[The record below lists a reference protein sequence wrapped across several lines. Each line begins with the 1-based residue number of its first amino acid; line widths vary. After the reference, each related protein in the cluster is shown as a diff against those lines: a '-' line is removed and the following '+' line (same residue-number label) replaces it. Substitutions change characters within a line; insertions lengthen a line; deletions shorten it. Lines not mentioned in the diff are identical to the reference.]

1 MGEPLKLRA
10 TDAEDLEVFSTVL
23 QDALVNMSDMAYLDA
38 EKRFV
43 LVATRFRWE
52 DVAQASGQGKPFE
65 RVLCGLSFEDVSRV
79 RMRGIDRAKDADRI
93 LELLAV
99 RKETDGVRLV
109 LAGGAE
115 ISLES
120 PRVHC
125 HLKDLGEPW
134 PVFSRPSHPLEDDS

>member
-23 QDALVNMSDMAYLDA
+23 QDALVNMSDMAYLED

-52 DVAQASGQGKPFE
+52 NVARASGQGTPFE
-65 RVLCGLSFEDVSRV
+65 RVLCGLSFEEVSRV
-79 RMRGIDRAKDADRI
+79 RMRGIDRARDGDRI

-99 RKETDGVRLV
+99 RKESDGVRLV

-120 PRVHC
+120 ARVLC

-134 PVFSRPSHPLEDDS
+134 PVFARPSHPLEDES

>member
-23 QDALVNMSDMAYLDA
+23 QDALVNMNDMAFL
-38 EKRFV
+38 EGENRFV

-52 DVAQASGQGKPFE
+52 DVAKASGQGTPFE

-79 RMRGIDRAKDADRI
+79 RMRGIDRARDADRI

-99 RKETDGVRLV
+99 RKEADGVHLV

-120 PRVHC
+120 EKVLC

-134 PVFSRPSHPLEDDS
+134 PVFARPSHPLEDES

>member
-1 MGEPLKLRA
+1 MAEPLKLRA

-23 QDALVNMSDMAYLDA
+23 QDALVNVGDMAYLED

-52 DVAQASGQGKPFE
+52 DVAEASGKGMPFE
-65 RVLCGLSFEDVSRV
+65 RVLCGLSFEEIGRV
-79 RMRGIDRAKDADRI
+79 RMRGLDRARDTDRT

-99 RKETDGVRLV
+99 RKEADGVRLV

-120 PRVHC
+120 PRVLC

-134 PVFSRPSHPLEDDS
+134 PVFARPSHPLEDDR

>member
-10 TDAEDLEVFSTVL
+10 TDAEDLEIFSTVL
-23 QDALVNMSDMAYLDA
+23 QDALVSMGDMAYLES

-52 DVAQASGQGKPFE
+52 DVAHASDKGAPFE
-65 RVLCGLSFEDVSRV
+65 RVLSGLSFEEIERV
-79 RMRGIDRAKDADRI
+79 KMRGIDRVRDADRI
-93 LELLAV
+93 FELLAV
-99 RKETDGVRLV
+99 RKEADGIRLV

-120 PRVHC
+120 AKVHC

-134 PVFSRPSHPLEDDS
+134 PVFSRPSHPLEDDR

>member
-23 QDALVNMSDMAYLDA
+23 QDALVNMSDMTYLEG

-52 DVAQASGQGKPFE
+52 DVARASGQGTPFE
-65 RVLCGLSFEDVSRV
+65 RVLCGLSFEEVSRV
-79 RMRGIDRAKDADRI
+79 RMRGIDRARDADRI
-93 LELLAV
+93 LELLAI
-99 RKETDGVRLV
+99 RKEADGVRLV

-120 PRVHC
+120 TKVLCR
-125 HLKDLGEPW
+125 LKDLGEPW
-134 PVFSRPSHPLEDDS
+134 PVFARPSHPLEDES